1 MNKHD
6 EGYVLAYVTIV
17 LTVFCLIASMVLATS
32 LKNVTNQRD
41 SIVQMQDKY
50 VAQGM
55 IEQVVAMRDTYYF
68 EENEMVKNERFEDT
82 GVSCDN
88 ISVDNVLTLSASYGT
103 VTIICE
109 VEKDSGTYISYNIT
123 IAQTEPSETGVPET

>member
-17 LTVFCLIASMVLATS
+17 LTVFCLIASMVLAAS
-32 LKNVTNQRD
+32 LKNVNNQRD

-55 IEQVVAMRDTYYF
+55 IEQVVAMRDTYHF
-68 EENEMVKNERFEDT
+68 EESEMVKNERMEDT

-109 VEKDSGTYISYNIT
+109 VEKDSGTYISYNIIVQADPT
-123 IAQTEPSETGVPET
+123 GTGVSGT